1 VPSDVAAPS
10 GPASSLEPSP
20 SVLSGVVLLPSPGA
34 AWPDLLDSM
43 SVAQMND
50 RQGELVDAVAAGF
63 AEVAAAQARCAQRV
77 DDLRRWSEAATD
89 AVARHQGKEKA
100 SAADHRLAERWLASE
115 VACALR
121 LPEGSAS
128 ALLVESQSLVHE
140 HPATL
145 SALRQGE
152 VSYRHAVTVVD
163 ATVGLDDTSRLEL
176 DVLLSERAR
185 TTTVAALKRVARRE
199 RERRDRRPLLERH
212 EVAVIDRR
220 VELQPCQDGMAWLH
234 QYLPAV
240 QATAI
245 FHRLTDIAVA
255 VRGPDEP
262 RTLAQ
267 LRADASVDL
276 LLDDDAREVVATAT
290 SASATASASASASA
304 IGTDTAAGTA
314 ASMDTRSAGTTGSGT
329 GTVAGAA
336 THSSIDRGAQTA
348 VADTRGTTSEP
359 RRSIAGVADRISLG
373 GIKPQVAVT
382 VPVMTLL
389 GLSDEPGD
397 LAGHGP
403 IDAHTARR
411 LAAQAPSFLRIL
423 THPETGAVL
432 SVGRDRYA
440 VPADLR
446 SWLRLRDETCRFP
459 GCSRRAQRCDIDH
472 VKDWAHGGTT
482 GHDNLIHLCRKHH
495 RLKHTTG
502 WTVST
507 GPPGGT
513 SSGPSTRQASSP
525 PDVPALRQESLHR
538 ALARGCEV
546 PAADVVHWTTP
557 SGRSYVD
564 HAALP
569 QGRGHDWEL
578 SLVATA
584 PGHGGQSRLPDEP
597 PF

>member
-1 VPSDVAAPS
+1 
-10 GPASSLEPSP
+10 
-20 SVLSGVVLLPSPGA
+20 
-34 AWPDLLDSM
+34 M

-77 DDLRRWSEAATD
+77 DDLRRWTEAATD

-100 SAADHRLAERWLASE
+100 SAADHRLAQRWLASE
-115 VACALR
+115 VACALQM
-121 LPEGSAS
+121 PEGSAS

-145 SALRQGE
+145 SALRQGK

-185 TTTVAALKRVARRE
+185 TTTVAALRRVARRE
-199 RERRDRRPLLERH
+199 RERRDRRPLVERH
-212 EVAVIDRR
+212 QLAAVDRR

-290 SASATASASASASA
+290 SASGTASASGTSTASATGTASA
-304 IGTDTAAGTA
+304 RATATAAGTA
-314 ASMDTRSAGTTGSGT
+314 ASKDTRSAGTTGPGT

-336 THSSIDRGAQTA
+336 THSSIDRRTQTA
-348 VADTRGTTSEP
+348 GADTQVATVNPSW
-359 RRSIAGVADRISLG
+359 SVAGVADRISLG

-482 GHDNLIHLCRKHH
+482 DHDNLIHLCRKHH

-507 GPPGGT
+507 RPPGGS
-513 SSGPSTRQASSP
+513 SSGPSTRQASSQ
-525 PDVPALRQESLHR
+525 PDVPSSRQESLHR
-538 ALARGCEV
+538 APARDRGV
-546 PAADVVHWTTP
+546 LAADVVHWTTP
-557 SGRSYVD
+557 SGHSYVD
-564 HAALP
+564 HAARPL
-569 QGRGHDWEL
+569 GSGHDWEL

-584 PGHGGQSRLPDEP
+584 PGHGDQTRFPDEP

>member
-1 VPSDVAAPS
+1 
-10 GPASSLEPSP
+10 
-20 SVLSGVVLLPSPGA
+20 
-34 AWPDLLDSM
+34 M

-276 LLDDDAREVVATAT
+276 LLDDGAREVVATAT
-290 SASATASASASASA
+290 DIASARGAVSVVATASVV
-304 IGTDTAAGTA
+304 GTA
-314 ASMDTRSAGTTGSGT
+314 TAVATTASMGTRSAGTTGSGT
-329 GTVAGAA
+329 GTGTVAGAA
-336 THSSIDRGAQTA
+336 THSSVDRRAQTA
-348 VADTRGTTSEP
+348 VADMRGTTAEP
-359 RRSIAGVADRISLG
+359 RRSVAGVADRISLG

-423 THPETGAVL
+423 THPETGTVL

-482 GHDNLIHLCRKHH
+482 DHDNLIHLCRKHH
-495 RLKHTTG
+495 RLKHTTA
-502 WTVST
+502 WKVST
-507 GPPGGT
+507 ETPSRS
-513 SSGPSTRQASSP
+513 SSGQSTGQASSP
-525 PDVPALRQESLHR
+525 PDVPSLRQESLHR
-538 ALARGCEV
+538 APARDHEV
-546 PAADVVHWTTP
+546 PAASVVHWTAP

-569 QGRGHDWEL
+569 LGSGLDWTP
-578 SLVATA
+578 SLVPTA
-584 PGHGGQSRLPDEP
+584 PSHGNQTRLPDEP

>member
-1 VPSDVAAPS
+1 
-10 GPASSLEPSP
+10 
-20 SVLSGVVLLPSPGA
+20 
-34 AWPDLLDSM
+34 M

-50 RQGELVDAVAAGF
+50 RQGELVDAIAAGF

-77 DDLRRWSEAATD
+77 DDLRRWTEAATD

-100 SAADHRLAERWLASE
+100 SVADHRLAQRWLASE
-115 VACALR
+115 VACALQ

-185 TTTVAALKRVARRE
+185 TTTVAALRRVARRE
-199 RERRDRRPLLERH
+199 RERRDRRPLVERH
-212 EVAVIDRR
+212 QLAVVDRR

-276 LLDDDAREVVATAT
+276 LLDDDAREVVAIAT
-290 SASATASASASASA
+290 SASATTAPTETDTGTASASAATASA
-304 IGTDTAAGTA
+304 TGTSTASDRATATSSGTGTGASKDTH
-314 ASMDTRSAGTTGSGT
+314 SAGTTGPGT
-329 GTVAGAA
+329 STVAGAA
-336 THSSIDRGAQTA
+336 THGSLDRGAQTA

-359 RRSIAGVADRISLG
+359 RWSVAGVADRISLG
-373 GIKPQVAVT
+373 DIKPQVAVT

-482 GHDNLIHLCRKHH
+482 DHDNLIHLCRKHH

-507 GPPGGT
+507 ETPSRS
-513 SSGPSTRQASSP
+513 SSGQSTRQASSP
-525 PDVPALRQESLHR
+525 PDVSSLRQDLLHR
-538 ALARGCEV
+538 APAHDGEFF
-546 PAADVVHWTTP
+546 AADVVHWTTP
-557 SGRSYVD
+557 SGRRYVD

-569 QGRGHDWEL
+569 LGRCHDWEL